1 MFSRETIPAKS
12 DPKGNM
18 SEKSVCNPTC
28 DDENISEKEQKEV
41 LIFETELLSST
52 DSYEDIKVQTDDSA
66 YYVTWT
72 VYIALAVPQ
81 GKMVHRTYKQLLL
94 ALFRWS
100 E

>member
-1 MFSRETIPAKS
+1 
-12 DPKGNM
+12 M

-28 DDENISEKEQKEV
+28 DDENISEKEQEEILV
-41 LIFETELLSST
+41 YGTELLSSI

-66 YYVTWT
+66 YVTWT

-94 ALFRWS
+94 SLFRWS